1 MAVQQKRHGS
11 AGNRHLRTPICT
23 SLAACDGANLTLER
37 IETGICGK
45 CAKAA
50 AKKDKSKEPKGL
62 KGEKVL
68 R

>member
-23 SLAACDGANLTLER
+23 ALVACDGANLIAER
-37 IETGICGK
+37 IESGICGK
-45 CAKAA
+45 CAKAMV
-50 AKKDKSKEPKGL
+50 KKDKAPKPLKGL
-62 KGEKVL
+62 KVT

>member
-1 MAVQQKRHGS
+1 MAERKRLGS
-11 AGNRHLRTPICT
+11 AGNRHLRTPICKA
-23 SLAACDGANLTLER
+23 LVACDGANLTLER

-45 CAKAA
+45 CAKALV
-50 AKKDKSKEPKGL
+50 KKDKSKEPKGL